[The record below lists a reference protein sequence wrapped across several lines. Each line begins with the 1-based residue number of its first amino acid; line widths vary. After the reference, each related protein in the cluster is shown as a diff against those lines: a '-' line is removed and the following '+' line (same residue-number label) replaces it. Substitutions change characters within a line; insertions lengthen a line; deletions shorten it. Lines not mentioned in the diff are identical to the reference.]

1 MDLISPVYGWVIRTG
16 EKEEGVTMR
25 IGAYNQVAQV
35 YGSQSVKKG
44 YNQGAIG
51 ATSTMDQVSFST
63 VGKDMQVAKTALSSV
78 PDVRE
83 DRVKALKESIANGT
97 YQVSAESFADKLLAA
112 FDEKSI

>member
-1 MDLISPVYGWVIRTG
+1 
-16 EKEEGVTMR
+16 MR

-35 YGSQSVKKG
+35 YGNQPVKKS
-44 YNQGAIG
+44 YNQGAVG
-51 ATSTMDQVSFST
+51 AASGLDQVSFST
-63 VGKDMQVAKTALSSV
+63 VGKDMQIAKTALSSV

-83 DRVKALKESIANGT
+83 DRVQALKESIANGT

>member
-1 MDLISPVYGWVIRTG
+1 
-16 EKEEGVTMR
+16 MR
-25 IGAYNQVAQV
+25 IGSYNQVAQV
-35 YGSQSVKKG
+35 YGSKSVKKS
-44 YNQGAIG
+44 YNSNSVGSAS
-51 ATSTMDQVSFST
+51 ALEHVSFSAA
-63 VGKDMQVAKTALSSV
+63 GKDMQIAKTALSSV